1 MACEWCG
8 LSTDSGN
15 HATTSDCIDALEV
28 EVVRLRQVID
38 DRRRF
43 AERVGIREG
52 YRRQDRSERP
62 EWRFRAK

>member
-15 HATTSDCIDALEV
+15 HATTADCIEALEV

-38 DRRRF
+38 DRKRF
-43 AERVGIREG
+43 AERVEIRKG
-52 YRRQDRSERP
+52 YGRRVESERA

>member
-15 HATTSDCIDALEV
+15 HATTADCIDALEV

-43 AERVGIREG
+43 AERVGIRARYG
-52 YRRQDRSERP
+52 RQDDSDGT

>member
-15 HATTSDCIDALEV
+15 HATTADCIDALEV

-38 DRRRF
+38 DRKRF
-43 AERVGIREG
+43 AERVGMREG
-52 YRRQDRSERP
+52 YGGQGDSERP